1 MLLPLSGSRLALMFD
16 WIPWVAGILI
26 LAWAFF
32 AGFMALRGSADAG
45 LHELAPDRAMEPVEQ
60 SAVVEVGQGG
70 ARVMPFRVIQ
80 ALQFIL
86 AAGVIAA
93 GIWLL
98 VQAVT

>member
-1 MLLPLSGSRLALMFD
+1 MFE

-32 AGFMALRGSADAG
+32 AGFMALRGSAEAG
-45 LHELAPDRAMEPVEQ
+45 LHEVAPDPAMQGVEQ
-60 SAVVEVGQGG
+60 SAVVDVGQRG
-70 ARVMPFRVIQ
+70 ARVMPFRLIQ
-80 ALQFIL
+80 ALQFML

-93 GIWLL
+93 GTWLL